1 MSNKNKD
8 KENSSNP
15 FAQKENVEENIKDEQ
30 TENKVEETNTE
41 NQPSSNEE
49 VEKLKS
55 DLETL
60 NNQYVRLAA
69 DFENF
74 RKRQAQ
80 EKENFLKYGC
90 EKLLKNI
97 LPVLDTV
104 DRAQKTID
112 ETEDANILKESY
124 NVVIKQLIDVLQKEG
139 LEVIEAQGKEFDPN
153 WHEAIMRSPLTEGVE
168 PNTIVAELQ
177 KGYKLGDKVLR
188 ATLVNVASAE

>member
-30 TENKVEETNTE
+30 TENKVEESNVE
-41 NQPSSNEE
+41 NQSSSNEE
-49 VEKLKS
+49 VEKLKN
-55 DLETL
+55 DLEIL

-97 LPVLDTV
+97 LPVLDTI

-124 NVVIKQLIDVLQKEG
+124 NVVIKQLIDVLHKEG

>member
-1 MSNKNKD
+1 MKKGTETQD
-8 KENSSNP
+8 
-15 FAQKENVEENIKDEQ
+15 EEIKSVQ
-30 TENKVEETNTE
+30 TPE
-41 NQPSSNEE
+41 EE
-49 VEKLKS
+49 VSSLREQIGKLEAEINEMK
-55 DLETL
+55 D
-60 NNQYVRLAA
+60 QYIRKYA

-97 LPVLDTV
+97 LPVLDTI

>member
-15 FAQKENVEENIKDEQ
+15 FTQKENVEENIKDEQ
-30 TENKVEETNTE
+30 TENKVEESNVE
-41 NQPSSNEE
+41 NQSSSNEE
-49 VEKLKS
+49 VEKLKN
-55 DLETL
+55 DLEIL

-97 LPVLDTV
+97 LPVLDTI

-124 NVVIKQLIDVLQKEG
+124 NVVIKQLIDVLHKEG

>member
-1 MSNKNKD
+1 MDDKNKD
-8 KENSSNP
+8 IENNSNP
-15 FAQKENVEENIKDEQ
+15 FAQKENIEEKTKEEQ
-30 TENKVEETNTE
+30 VENKNEDTTSEEQQT
-41 NQPSSNEE
+41 SDKE
-49 VEKLKS
+49 VEKLKN

-97 LPVLDTV
+97 LPVLDTI

-139 LEVIEAQGKEFDPN
+139 LEVIDAQGKEFDPN
-153 WHEAIMRSPLTEGVE
+153 WHEAIMRSPVEDGVE